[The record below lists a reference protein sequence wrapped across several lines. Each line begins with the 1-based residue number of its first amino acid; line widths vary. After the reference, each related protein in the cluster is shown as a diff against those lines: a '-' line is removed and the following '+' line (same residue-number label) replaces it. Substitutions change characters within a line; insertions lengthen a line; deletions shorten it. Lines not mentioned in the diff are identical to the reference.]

1 MSGQSPVILYRF
13 RKTEYPGGRTTTV
26 FEKMNRRV
34 LGSVMAIA
42 QGLITVIA
50 PRMSARFRSRMIE
63 QNYEDAEELEPKA
76 AYLQQI
82 RALGIGLA
90 AAGIAGFA
98 MEIAADS
105 EESVAPISDDEA
117 ADSEESADLTSDDA

>member
-1 MSGQSPVILYRF
+1 
-13 RKTEYPGGRTTTV
+13 
-26 FEKMNRRV
+26 
-34 LGSVMAIA
+34 MAIA

-105 EESVAPISDDEA
+105 EES
-117 ADSEESADLTSDDA
+117 ADLTSDDA